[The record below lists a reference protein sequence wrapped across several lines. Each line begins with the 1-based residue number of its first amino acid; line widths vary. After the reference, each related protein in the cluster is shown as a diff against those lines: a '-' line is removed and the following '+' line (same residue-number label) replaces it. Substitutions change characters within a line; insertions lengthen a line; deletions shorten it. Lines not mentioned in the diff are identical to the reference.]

1 MQLPVVSPS
10 GSSAGSVDLS
20 DRIARQEPNDHA
32 IWLDVKAYLA
42 HQRQGNAK
50 TKERGEV
57 RGSTK
62 KPFRQK
68 GTGGARA
75 GHKRSPLWRHGGTV
89 FGPRPHLF
97 TNKVNQKVKQL
108 ARRSALAHKLNSQS
122 LSVLQRPA
130 LTAPKTSDFR
140 ELLSKMPFKG
150 RKLLFVTAGTDNNL
164 YLAGRNLER
173 VYFARAEQLCT
184 YDIVNAEHI
193 VLLDDSV
200 EILNRILG

>member
-10 GSSAGSVDLS
+10 GSPAGSVELS

-42 HQRQGNAK
+42 HQRQGTHK

-89 FGPRPHLF
+89 FGPKPHLY
-97 TNKVNQKVKQL
+97 THKVNRKVKQL
-108 ARRSALAHKLNSQS
+108 ARRSALAYKLNSES

-130 LTAPKTSDFR
+130 FNAPKTSDFR
-140 ELLSKMPFKG
+140 NLLSKMPFQG

-173 VYFARAEQLCT
+173 VHFARAEQLCT